1 MPEAPALAQPDH
13 ANLWRLPVCP
23 PDRPQSTE
31 SATQACRKCLCSVH
45 LASLDKAL
53 FPLIPSKAG
62 CVSRAS
68 TEGDQGLQKIL
79 GFSLL
84 SLLFLFSLPS
94 FSSLYS
100 LPSST
105 PPPTLQSLLF
115 PLCRIYSCSPKVSPE
130 QSPDKGAC
138 HLLPPSRRSSLPHAL
153 STLYAYLVGLCPGS
167 SPSSPVL

>member
-1 MPEAPALAQPDH
+1 MPPRQAPGHRISHPG
-13 ANLWRLPVCP
+13 LPEV
-23 PDRPQSTE
+23 
-31 SATQACRKCLCSVH
+31 LCSVH

-68 TEGDQGLQKIL
+68 TGDQGLQKIL

-100 LPSST
+100 PLFNTTTNPTVSTLSSLSHLL
-105 PPPTLQSLLF
+105 LQSKGF
-115 PLCRIYSCSPKVSPE
+115 P
-130 QSPDKGAC
+130 
-138 HLLPPSRRSSLPHAL
+138 
-153 STLYAYLVGLCPGS
+153 
-167 SPSSPVL
+167 